1 MGISTMWKEPI
12 MATVRIL
19 YWRDIPS
26 KVEVDDGNC
35 VVTRSL
41 SARFQNLIQ
50 QLATMQPQAGDE
62 TSIEQ
67 WRESTAAVRPGD
79 AITVAM
85 QVLDEVE
92 GEFDHIVARSRG
104 IGSAPRAS

>member
-1 MGISTMWKEPI
+1 MVWNEPDT
-12 MATVRIL
+12 ATVRIL

-41 SARFQNLIQ
+41 SARFQNLIL
-50 QLATMQPQAGDE
+50 QLVTMQPQAGDE
-62 TSIEQ
+62 TPLED
-67 WRESTAAVRPGD
+67 WREATAAVRPGD

-85 QVLDEVE
+85 QVLDELE
-92 GEFDHIVARSRG
+92 GEFDQIATRSAG
-104 IGSAPRAS
+104 IGSTPRAP